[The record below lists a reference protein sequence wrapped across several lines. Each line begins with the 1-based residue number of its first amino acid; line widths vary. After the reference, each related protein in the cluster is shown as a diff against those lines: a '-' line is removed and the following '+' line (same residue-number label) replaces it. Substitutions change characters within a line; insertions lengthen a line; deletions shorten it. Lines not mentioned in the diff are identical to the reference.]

1 MSVFEIAEGHPR
13 FFVIDDIEADAARI
27 GRSVRLGGRSVVTD
41 EAETGAVQTEGRPL
55 QLVAAFLWKVFV
67 KPSVFRQDQS
77 AGLAVR
83 QGEGQSVCKIF
94 RGVFVQPQLLYLLR
108 EGLKSSVFRQD
119 GEDEK
124 TKKKCDKNRKAGA
137 FHGKFLRWFGFYAVN
152 EQRMEKP
159 AGEGNFL
166 YNGWKEN
173 DDNCGSVGKQRAE
186 HTAVRAALIFCP
198 EESPLQAAEYSNS
211 AGKNPSPGE

>member
-1 MSVFEIAEGHPR
+1 M
-13 FFVIDDIEADAARI
+13 
-27 GRSVRLGGRSVVTD
+27 TD
-41 EAETGAVQTEGRPL
+41 EAKAGAVQAVGRPL
-55 QLVAAFLWKVFV
+55 HFVGVRLWKISV

-77 AGLAVR
+77 AGLTIR
-83 QGEGQSVCKIF
+83 QGEGQSVGKIF
-94 RGVFVQPQLLYLLR
+94 RGVFVQPQLLDRLR
-108 EGLKSSVFRQD
+108 EGLKSGVFRQD
-119 GEDEK
+119 GEGK
-124 TKKKCDKNRKAGA
+124 KAKKKRNKTRKAGA
-137 FHGKFLRWFGFYAVN
+137 FHGKFLRWFGFYAIN